1 MLSEHDFVEAAK
13 RACGFWNL
21 APTQVDVLSHTEN
34 VVCRIKVSSDKQVVM
49 RFHRPG
55 YNELAELNSE
65 VVWVQSLAVSGLP
78 VPAALQTPAGDYYR
92 SVDIGAVDSNEQRI
106 VGVVDWVEGQPLGGA
121 LSNASGDVV
130 AHYET
135 IGSLAAKIRCH
146 SHAWK
151 PPQSFVR
158 RRWDID
164 GLVGE
169 DPLWG
174 RFWEVSSLTPNQKAI
189 FGEARKV
196 LREGLGGLSVEP
208 DRFGLIHSD
217 LHLGNIMCSGDEL
230 TIIDFDDAGYGWF
243 AHEIAVALHPGIGES
258 WFASARQAFLD
269 GYCSVYELALDEIE
283 SVDLFLVIRSLMI
296 VGWLDARPELP
307 AYDYFPIVVER
318 AEQAAKNL
326 LSRS

>member
-13 RACGFWNL
+13 RACGFGIL
-21 APTQVDVLSHTEN
+21 PPHKLTCCPTEN

-121 LSNASGDVV
+121 VEQRFGDVV

-135 IGSLAAKIRCH
+135 IGSLAKIRCH

-164 GLVGE
+164 GLLGE

-189 FGEARKV
+189 FGEARKG

-208 DRFGLIHSD
+208 DRFGLIHS
-217 LHLGNIMCSGDEL
+217 
-230 TIIDFDDAGYGWF
+230 
-243 AHEIAVALHPGIGES
+243 
-258 WFASARQAFLD
+258 
-269 GYCSVYELALDEIE
+269 
-283 SVDLFLVIRSLMI
+283 
-296 VGWLDARPELP
+296 
-307 AYDYFPIVVER
+307 
-318 AEQAAKNL
+318 
-326 LSRS
+326 